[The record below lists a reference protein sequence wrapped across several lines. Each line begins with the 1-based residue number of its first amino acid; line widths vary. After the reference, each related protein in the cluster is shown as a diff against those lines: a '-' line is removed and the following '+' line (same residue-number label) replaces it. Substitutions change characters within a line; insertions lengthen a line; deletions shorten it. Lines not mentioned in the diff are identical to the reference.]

1 VLTRVRTICS
11 PFVGA
16 DEGLLGDRPLF
27 RVGRRRF
34 ALFNGVTSPPRP
46 RWAASGRSLHFIAEP
61 SELDALR
68 QDDPFTPSPH
78 HGDRGWFAL
87 RIDDPGAVDWGE
99 VAELLEA
106 AYLRVAPGHLR
117 AE

>member
-61 SELDALR
+61 SELDAL
-68 QDDPFTPSPH
+68 
-78 HGDRGWFAL
+78 
-87 RIDDPGAVDWGE
+87 
-99 VAELLEA
+99 
-106 AYLRVAPGHLR
+106 
-117 AE
+117 